1 MTHCNTILVY
11 IFWLV
16 VQASV
21 DICCIAAELA
31 ASSDSP
37 SSGKQDALEE
47 AEQSLHQQ
55 QQQFVA
61 NLLSDPARRQVHTFP
76 S

>member
-1 MTHCNTILVY
+1 MTHRNAILVY
-11 IFWLV
+11 VFWLV
-16 VQASV
+16 IKAS
-21 DICCIAAELA
+21 INMCCIAAELA

-37 SSGKQDALEE
+37 SSGKQDTLEE